1 MSPAEAAGAPLPWPV
16 NVSQAYD
23 RLSAAAS
30 FALRDVRI
38 DPSGVLYVLTDG
50 PEGTLYR
57 LNRGTGE
64 EDKEKTH
71 L

>member
-1 MSPAEAAGAPLPWPV
+1 
-16 NVSQAYD
+16 
-23 RLSAAAS
+23 
-30 FALRDVRI
+30 LRDVRI

-50 PEGTLYR
+50 PEGSLYR